1 MGYLADLLLA
11 GGAFGAAAFCLVLS
25 RRLKALTGLDSG
37 LGAAIAVLSAQ
48 VDELNRA
55 LAGAQGAA
63 RGASDQLV
71 QRTERAEAACRK
83 LELLIAALHDLP
95 EAEARPRQPDP
106 EPEPAPSRAR
116 ILRRRSPE
124 VAA

>member
-1 MGYLADLLLA
+1 MGFLADLLLA
-11 GGAFGAAAFCLVLS
+11 GGAFGAAVFCLVLS

-55 LAGAQGAA
+55 LAGAQAAA
-63 RGASDQLV
+63 RGASDQLA

-83 LELLIAALHDLP
+83 LELLIASLHDLP
-95 EAEARPRQPDP
+95 EAEAPRRPP
-106 EPEPAPSRAR
+106 EPEPEIPRAR

-124 VAA
+124 AVA